1 MNDILAQPISPNMQT
16 TPEGYL
22 LCRNVPIARVGIQT
36 YSTSENIT
44 DIDGKPLP
52 PDGNGHIQ
60 VYKSENVLFDP
71 DAIASFQ
78 GKPVTIGHV
87 MLDTNN
93 WKENSVGYGF
103 NVRRGEGEFNNHLMA
118 DLLLQDAAAIDMVK
132 NNLVRE
138 ISLGYDAAYVSDGA
152 GIAHQEKIIGNH
164 IAIVPQG
171 KAGHS
176 CRIFDQ
182 KLEGTKMPKEN
193 SLKEKLLNAINS
205 AFTEDASGV
214 TINLGQGQP
223 AQPQGN
229 TQQGV
234 VQATKANDEL
244 DPLSSVNAKLD
255 ALIKAVTSLAESIA
269 GAQVDKTVD
278 KKTSDACGD
287 KDKTGDELPLKTE
300 LELDKELTDDDDAEI
315 IDLETGRIIKPDEE
329 K

>member
-1 MNDILAQPISPNMQT
+1 MDNILAQPISPNMQA

-103 NVRRGEGEFNNHLMA
+103 NVRRGEGEFNNYLMA

-193 SLKEKLLNAINS
+193 SLKEKLLNAISS

-214 TINLGQGQP
+214 TINLGQG
-223 AQPQGN
+223 QPQGN

-255 ALIKAVTSLAESIA
+255 ALIKAVTSLAESLA
-269 GAQVDKTVD
+269 GSQVDNTAD
-278 KKTSDACGD
+278 KKTGDACND
-287 KDKTGDELPLKTE
+287 DKTKDELPPKTE
-300 LELDKELTDDDDAEI
+300 LELDKELADDDDAEI
-315 IDLETGRIIKPDEE
+315 IDLETGGIIKPDEE